1 VRADRLFAGA
11 QREFEQVENPMM
23 RHQLLNGLAAGRQGM
38 AAPGAN
44 PAAAVATNLRDWWK
58 KGPS

>member
-1 VRADRLFAGA
+1 
-11 QREFEQVENPMM
+11 MM
-23 RHQLLNGLAAGRQGM
+23 RHQLLNGLAAARQGM

-44 PAAAVATNLRDWWK
+44 PAAAVATGLRDWWK